1 MELSFWLSN
10 LQRYRNC
17 GWGGVMNA
25 SKTRVLL
32 ATALLFFAGARA
44 GAKTSGELASNELPM
59 EAYDGYLLVVEASIG
74 DLRGLKFLLD
84 TGATTSAIDL
94 KLAETLRLPR
104 RPGKVINVDKTVR
117 IEWSELPQLDYGL
130 EHASNVKVIL
140 QDLRYLGASGVHVDG
155 VIGWDLLRRQ
165 SFRLDFARK
174 RVVFGATDQTEGRSV
189 PMRADGLYV
198 AVQVELD
205 GRPLWMIADTGMR
218 GTTFY
223 EGWLEEMREGYKVQP
238 RTMGWSAGG
247 AVESRIAFVPRLR
260 LGTQDLERE
269 VHLVH
274 SSGAESLRGIAGYL
288 GISSLAAK
296 EVTFDFER
304 NELRWKK

>member
-1 MELSFWLSN
+1 MK
-10 LQRYRNC
+10 
-17 GWGGVMNA
+17 A

-32 ATALLFFAGARA
+32 VMALLLLAGTNA
-44 GAKTSGELASNELPM
+44 GAKTRGELASNELPM
-59 EAYDGYLLVVEASIG
+59 EVYDGYLIVVEGSIG
-74 DLRGLKFLLD
+74 ELCGLKFLLD

-94 KLAETLRLPR
+94 KLADTLRLSK
-104 RPGKVINVDKTVR
+104 RPGKLINVDKTVR
-117 IEWSELPQLDYGL
+117 IEWSELPQLDYGPQ
-130 EHASNVKVIL
+130 HASNVKVIV

-174 RVVFGATDQTEGRSV
+174 RIVFGTTEDSGGKSV

-223 EGWLEEMREGYKVQP
+223 EGWLQEMREGYHMQA

-260 LGTQDLERE
+260 LGTQDLDRG

-274 SSGAESLRGIAGYL
+274 PSGAESLRGIAGYL
-288 GISSLAAK
+288 GISSLGAK